1 MVVSALPKIHL
12 TSISSMDALSK
23 VRSCFRL
30 KKIHKK
36 PVKQQR
42 RCWLRDSPVAESS
55 ITLMRPQPLSCDST
69 ATR

>member
-30 KKIHKK
+30 EKNTQKTCKT
-36 PVKQQR
+36 VKLCASR
-42 RCWLRDSPVAESS
+42 SAEA
-55 ITLMRPQPLSCDST
+55 LLVEG
-69 ATR
+69 

>member
-30 KKIHKK
+30 EKIHKK
-36 PVKQQR
+36 PVK
-42 RCWLRDSPVAESS
+42 L
-55 ITLMRPQPLSCDST
+55 
-69 ATR
+69 